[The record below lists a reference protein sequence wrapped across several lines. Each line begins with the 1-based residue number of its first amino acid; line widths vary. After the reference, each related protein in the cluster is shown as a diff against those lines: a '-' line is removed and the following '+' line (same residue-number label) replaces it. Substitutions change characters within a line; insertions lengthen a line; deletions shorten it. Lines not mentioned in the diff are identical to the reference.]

1 MKKSFE
7 KLSKELQGLVYLTLA
22 YTCFALLN
30 VFSKQLYALEIS
42 PLVITFYRSFFCI
55 VLVAPFAGF
64 MLFKSHKFNFAKINI
79 YKGVVDFLSIPAWV
93 MAVSNMNIPEAVGLT
108 YITPILTG
116 VLAIIF
122 LKDKM
127 SADKWVVSMIGLI
140 GAYIILKPDFDNF
153 NYYAIYALIT
163 CLLWATGGIITK
175 NLSGRQHPVLVV
187 FFTNIVIVSLA
198 FPFFLTDS
206 HILSQREI
214 LICLCMSAT
223 AAGGYLFLTHAYRS
237 TQISNLLPYDYLRL
251 IMATI
256 ISYLFLGQVI
266 DGSTILGSALI
277 FGGSIYLARSQA
289 KERKRTVKEV

>member
-7 KLSKELQGLVYLTLA
+7 KLSKELQAIVYLILS

-42 PLVITFYRSFFCI
+42 PMVITFYRSFFCI
-55 VLVAPFAGF
+55 VLVAPFAAF
-64 MLFKSHKFNFAKINI
+64 MLFRSHQFNFAKINI
-79 YKGVVDFLSIPAWV
+79 YKGVVDFLSIPVWV

-108 YITPILTG
+108 YITPIFTG
-116 VLAIIF
+116 ILAIIF

-127 SADKWVVSMIGLI
+127 SAEKWAVSGIGLI

-153 NYYAIYALIT
+153 NYYSIYALTT
-163 CLLWATGGIITK
+163 CMLWAMGAIITK
-175 NLSGRQHPVLVV
+175 NLASRQHPVLVV

-206 HILSQREI
+206 HILSQKEL
-214 LICLCMSAT
+214 LICLCMSST
-223 AAGGYLFLTHAYRS
+223 AAGGYMFLTHAYRS
-237 TQISNLLPYDYLRL
+237 TKISNLLPYDYLRL
-251 IMATI
+251 VMATI

-266 DGSTILGSALI
+266 DGTTILGSALI
-277 FGGSIYLARSQA
+277 FAGSIYLARSQA
-289 KERKRTVKEV
+289 KENARQHEL